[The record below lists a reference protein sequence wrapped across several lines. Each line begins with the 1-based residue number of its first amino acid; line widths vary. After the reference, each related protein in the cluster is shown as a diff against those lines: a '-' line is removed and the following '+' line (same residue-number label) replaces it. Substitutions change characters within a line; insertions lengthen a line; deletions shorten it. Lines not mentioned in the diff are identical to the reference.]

1 MPVTSK
7 KFSELD
13 ADQAIRK
20 AVNVEDGTL
29 AVGGFVATK
38 VGHRILCNQMS
49 STVEQYEYYDGS
61 TLLYT
66 LEIEYNNSGHDLLVR
81 AERIA

>member
-20 AVNVEDGTL
+20 AMNIEDGTL
-29 AVGGFVATK
+29 AVGGFVAAK
-38 VGHRILCNQMS
+38 IGHRIECIQAS
-49 STVEQYEYYDGS
+49 STVEQFEYYDGD
-61 TLLYT
+61 TLLYI
-66 LEIEYNNSGHDLLVR
+66 LEIEYNNSDHDQLVR